1 MRWRLASFGLAFL
14 AMATVAVA
22 VSVRGGGPAQPLV
35 APTATVAPDVAPT
48 SPPIPRVALGR
59 YLEGGGTYA
68 FPGGAWIFDVPE
80 GMQLQHHWRASG
92 GSATSYGFLNQATG
106 ASFSFNVKPDSA
118 EFQLQAQATIPAA
131 RELASVWL
139 DAVEASVRRPPG
151 FVEPPP
157 TPVPGPGANP
167 DGVPYLRGYGLHEE
181 VFAGGRTY
189 ATPDDQWLV
198 DVPAGLSVMF
208 HENTQAMPTCLAPST
223 AASCGEAVDTYG
235 FDAVGIRSSVYINK
249 TTGKFAGRSG
259 VVNPQ
264 MDALA
269 ASFKSV
275 RAMRWRWASFGLAF
289 LAMAAVAV
297 AITVRAGDPA
307 QPLATP
313 TVRW

>member
-22 VSVRGGGPAQPLV
+22 VSVRAGGPAQPLA

-80 GMQLQHHWRASG
+80 GMRLRHHWRASG

-118 EFQLQAQATIPAA
+118 EFQIQAQATIPAA
-131 RELASVWL
+131 RELASAWL

-157 TPVPGPGANP
+157 TPVAGPGANP
-167 DGVPYLRGYGLHEE
+167 DGVPYLRSSYLHEE
-181 VFAGGRTY
+181 VFEGGRTY

-198 DVPAGLSVMF
+198 DVP
-208 HENTQAMPTCLAPST
+208 T
-223 AASCGEAVDTYG
+223 
-235 FDAVGIRSSVYINK
+235 GISIRFS
-249 TTGKFAGRSG
+249 SG
-259 VVNPQ
+259 VVVMAHPKTGPHPPGIEGYEFSN
-264 MDALA
+264 DANTADWIVVSKDTGKVLTGDYDNTRLAMLA
-269 ASFKSV
+269 ASFRRNSTPADTSTLVSALCCTLLLGLNAARRSRRWRSV
-275 RAMRWRWASFGLAF
+275 RSR
-289 LAMAAVAV
+289 V
-297 AITVRAGDPA
+297 P
-307 QPLATP
+307 
-313 TVRW
+313 